1 MPSNDFIV
9 FGAPKIEQDEIDE
22 VVRCLESGWIG
33 TGPRVARFE
42 KEFGLYKGQPF
53 AAAVSSCTAAM
64 HLSVLAAGISEGD
77 EVITTPMTFCA
88 TVNAII
94 HAGATPVLADVDPL
108 TMNIDPVEVE
118 ARISPKTKAI
128 LPVHFAGR
136 AANMDALMGI
146 AERHGLK
153 IIEDCAHA
161 IETEYHGRRAG
172 TFGDFGCFSFYA
184 TKNVTTGE
192 GGMVLTRNEEDLA
205 RIKMLALHGM
215 SKDAWKRFS
224 DEGYKHYF
232 VVETGFK
239 YNMMDLQAALGL
251 HQLERVE
258 SNWRRREEI
267 WQQYNKAF
275 AGLAVTLPADPEP
288 DTRHAYHLYTILV
301 DEAVAEISRDEF
313 LDAMT
318 ANDIGVGVH
327 YLSVPEHPV
336 YQDKFGWQPED
347 YPNAMRIGRQTVSLP
362 LSAKLTD
369 AEVSHVIGA
378 VQGTLRAESKV
389 RRVKQESSRGYSR
402 MDADKNDEQTI
413 TSTDETTKGKVQ
425 GATSQD
431 RGGCGQPFFAPGA

>member
-1 MPSNDFIV
+1 MSPSDFII

-42 KEFGLYKGQPF
+42 KEFASYKGQPF

-64 HLSVLAAGISEGD
+64 HLSVLAAGIGAGD
-77 EVITTPMTFCA
+77 EVITAPMTFCA
-88 TVNAII
+88 TVNAIV
-94 HAGATPVLADVDPL
+94 HAGATPVLADIDPL
-108 TMNIDPVEVE
+108 TMNIDPAKVE
-118 ARISPKTKAI
+118 ARITPKTKAI

-136 AANMDALMGI
+136 AADMDALTDI
-146 AERHGLK
+146 AARHGLK
-153 IIEDCAHA
+153 LIEDCAHA
-161 IETEYHGRRAG
+161 IETEYHGRKAG

-192 GGMVLTRNEEDLA
+192 GGMVLTKNEESLA

-239 YNMMDLQAALGL
+239 YNMMDLQAAIGI
-251 HQLERVE
+251 HQLQRVE
-258 SNWRRREEI
+258 SNWLRREEI
-267 WQQYNKAF
+267 WRQYNEAF
-275 AGLAVTLPADPEP
+275 GGLPVTLPAETELN
-288 DTRHAYHLYTILV
+288 TRHAYHLYTILI
-301 DEAVAEISRDEF
+301 DEARAGISRDEF

-318 ANDIGVGVH
+318 ANNVGVGVH

-347 YPNAMRIGRQTVSLP
+347 YPHAMRIGRQTVSLP
-362 LSAKLTD
+362 LSAGLTD
-369 AEVSHVIGA
+369 AEVARVIEAVRGTISARSKGPGA
-378 VQGTLRAESKV
+378 KGETLGAESKV
-389 RRVKQESSRGYSR
+389 SHHRSLRLALSS
-402 MDADKNDEQTI
+402 
-413 TSTDETTKGKVQ
+413 
-425 GATSQD
+425 SQSS
-431 RGGCGQPFFAPGA
+431 

>member
-1 MPSNDFIV
+1 MSPSDFII

-42 KEFGLYKGQPF
+42 KEFASYKGQPF

-64 HLSVLAAGISEGD
+64 HLSVLAAGIGAGD
-77 EVITTPMTFCA
+77 EVITAPMTFCA
-88 TVNAII
+88 TVNAIV
-94 HAGATPVLADVDPL
+94 HAGATPVLADIDPL
-108 TMNIDPVEVE
+108 TMNIDPAKVE
-118 ARISPKTKAI
+118 ARITPKTKAI

-136 AANMDALMGI
+136 AADMDALTDI
-146 AERHGLK
+146 AARHGLK
-153 IIEDCAHA
+153 LIEDCAHA
-161 IETEYHGRRAG
+161 IETEYHGRKAG

-192 GGMVLTRNEEDLA
+192 GGMVLTKNEESLA
-205 RIKMLALHGM
+205 RIKMMALHGM

-239 YNMMDLQAALGL
+239 YNMMDLQAALGI
-251 HQLERVE
+251 HQLRRVE

-267 WQQYNKAF
+267 WQQYNEAF
-275 AGLAVTLPADPEP
+275 GGLPVTLPAETELN
-288 DTRHAYHLYTILV
+288 TRHAYHLYTILI
-301 DEAVAEISRDEF
+301 DEARAGISRDEF

-318 ANDIGVGVH
+318 ANNVGVGVH

-336 YQDKFGWQPED
+336 YQDKFGWQPEN
-347 YPNAMRIGRQTVSLP
+347 YPHAMRIGRQTVSLP

-369 AEVSHVIGA
+369 LEVSRVIEA
-378 VQGTLRAESKV
+378 VQETLRAKSKGQ
-389 RRVKQESSRGYSR
+389 RTKSDGQR
-402 MDADKNDEQTI
+402 ANDKGPSAQSEAQNVA
-413 TSTDETTKGKVQ
+413 SLPS
-425 GATSQD
+425 ALS
-431 RGGCGQPFFAPGA
+431 A